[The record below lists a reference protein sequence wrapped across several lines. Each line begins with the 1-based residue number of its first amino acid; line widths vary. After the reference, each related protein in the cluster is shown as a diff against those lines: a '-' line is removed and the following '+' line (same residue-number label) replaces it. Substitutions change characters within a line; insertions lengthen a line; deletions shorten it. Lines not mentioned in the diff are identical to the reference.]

1 MEERL
6 QLLRQKLRLEWGQ
19 LAERL
24 GLSRAMLDFVRK
36 GQRNLSFKAL
46 NRLEDAER
54 AAGILPPPPPIDV
67 IKEDEEP
74 PAQKDE
80 IISDRDELRAIAIAL
95 RDLCTRINRLE
106 ERMNK

>member
-54 AAGILPPPPPIDV
+54 AAGILPPPLPIDV

-74 PAQKDE
+74 PAQKNE
-80 IISDRDELRAIAIAL
+80 IISDREELRAIAIAL